1 MFGYIAEMKM
11 ILIRRE
17 ETPYMVPQ
25 NIHFLYLLQVKSL
38 VLAVDTRQTDFV
50 VSHEVN
56 DVGCI
61 AKLGTGYTVVSH
73 NKNVSL
79 SEIKLFF

>member
-1 MFGYIAEMKM
+1 MKNYLHIPNDI
-11 ILIRRE
+11 ILTWVI
-17 ETPYMVPQ
+17 
-25 NIHFLYLLQVKSL
+25 YLLQVKSL

-61 AKLGTGYTVVSH
+61 AKLGTGCTVVSH

>member
-25 NIHFLYLLQVKSL
+25 NIHFLAVLSKFDTFYYNILLLK
-38 VLAVDTRQTDFV
+38 D
-50 VSHEVN
+50 EE
-56 DVGCI
+56 
-61 AKLGTGYTVVSH
+61 
-73 NKNVSL
+73 
-79 SEIKLFF
+79 EIC

>member
-1 MFGYIAEMKM
+1 MRNYLH
-11 ILIRRE
+11 ILNDIIL
-17 ETPYMVPQ
+17 TWV
-25 NIHFLYLLQVKSL
+25 IYLLQVKSL

-61 AKLGTGYTVVSH
+61 ANPYMVPQNIHFLAV
-73 NKNVSL
+73 L
-79 SEIKLFF
+79 SKFDTFYYNILLLKDEEEIC